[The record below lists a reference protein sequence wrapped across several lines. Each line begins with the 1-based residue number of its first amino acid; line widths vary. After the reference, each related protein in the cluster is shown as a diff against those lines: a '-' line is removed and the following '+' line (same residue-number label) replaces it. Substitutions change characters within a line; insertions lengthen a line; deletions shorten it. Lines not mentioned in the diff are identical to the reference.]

1 MARINTTK
9 TLSNDGYFSSV
20 DNGGDFGQQQM
31 TVSPV
36 VSDQYDYALT
46 EDIVLLNERKDT
58 AEKIYEIWVESP
70 FYEQYKA
77 LQDSSL
83 SQGSKTA
90 PKIPKEDISKIFYYV
105 KNQLS
110 KKKKLTMYET
120 IIAINEFFE
129 FNYEYVVKRVI
140 SPKIKAQILED
151 YYNNGMKQRMDN
163 NIAEK
168 LF

>member
-31 TVSPV
+31 AVSPV

-58 AEKIYEIWVESP
+58 AEKLYEIWVESP
-70 FYEQYKA
+70 FYEQYNGI
-77 LQDSSL
+77 QDPDAPPT
-83 SQGSKTA
+83 KTT
-90 PKIPKEDISKIFYYV
+90 PKIPKEEISKIFYYI
-105 KNQLS
+105 KNKLQE
-110 KKKKLTMYET
+110 KKKLTMYEMV
-120 IIAINEFFE
+120 IAINEFFE
-129 FNYEYVVKRVI
+129 FNYDYIVKKVL
-140 SPKIKAQILED
+140 SPKIRAEILED
-151 YYNNGMKQRMDN
+151 YYNNGMKQRMDM
-163 NIAEK
+163 NIAER